1 MKKKSDLGIMAIAL
15 VSILFIVFVFAAAS
29 ASKSDM
35 QESMEKIIVPDEEV
49 ITQEKETTE
58 GEKELIPEEI
68 YKDGAFAFTVD
79 EFAECFSGSLPA
91 GYIFANEM
99 EVNPQRDDWM
109 QLNILEENGTATD
122 VAVIFNKKETD
133 PAFNQMALVIKE
145 GSYDADAAASLRWY
159 ISTFLKDF
167 EEEKKAI
174 YEDYLNIFLNGT
186 EDYKVYAEESLMVM
200 MCCETEENENY
211 YYVLLTV
218 Q

>member
-58 GEKELIPEEI
+58 GDKELIPEEI

-91 GYIFANEM
+91 GYIFTNEM
-99 EVNPQRDDWM
+99 EVNPQRDNWM
-109 QLNILEENGTATD
+109 QLDILEENGTATD
-122 VAVIFNKKETD
+122 VAIIFNKKETD

-167 EEEKKAI
+167 EEEKTAI

-200 MCCETEENENY
+200 MCCETEKNENY